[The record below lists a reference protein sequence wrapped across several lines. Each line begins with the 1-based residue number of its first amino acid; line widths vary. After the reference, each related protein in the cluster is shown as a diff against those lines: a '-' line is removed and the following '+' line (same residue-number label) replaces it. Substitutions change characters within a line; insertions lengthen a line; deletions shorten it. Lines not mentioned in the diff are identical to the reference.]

1 MYILKTEQSFDSAH
15 FLSGYQGKCSNLH
28 GHRWRV
34 VVEVCSEELVNQGQ
48 LRGMVTDF
56 GDIKADLQKIT
67 DYYDHALIVEDGSLR
82 ENTVKALKEEGFRII
97 MVPFR
102 PTAEHF
108 SKSIYDQIKDLGYQV
123 HAVSVYETPNNCAT
137 YQE

>member
-1 MYILKTEQSFDSAH
+1 MYIIKTEQSFDSAH

-34 VVEVCSEELVNQGQ
+34 VVEIWSDKLEEEGQ
-48 LRGMVTDF
+48 IRGMVSDF
-56 GDIKADLQKIT
+56 GDIKSDLQKIT
-67 DYYDHALIVEDGSLR
+67 DYYDHALIAEEGSLR
-82 ENTVKALKEEGFRII
+82 ESTVKALAEEGFRLIL
-97 MVPFR
+97 VPFR

-108 SKSIYDQIKDLGYQV
+108 SKSIYDQIKELGYQV
-123 HAVSVYETPNNCAT
+123 YSVEVYETPNNCAK